1 VAAYCRQ
8 SDLTALAVSGSEK
21 LASRPENPTA
31 CGQKGKSMSVLTLK
45 NVQNGHR
52 SPDPVK
58 SHFYEITGR
67 IPLEQVVLLKNG
79 GTCPWTNP
87 RLTNFNSGIAKDIA
101 RSATTSRGK
110 FHELNRGAVLVAESA
125 KYDSSVGTI
134 VIDFG
139 PSSKKRGLADGGTT
153 VTALSKVIEDGFE
166 QTIEKDEQQFV
177 NIRIMCGPYSDT
189 EVEQLVEALNTNKQV
204 DAFSIANYSGS
215 FKWIKKILDDGKFP
229 KVSYFDGDDGE
240 YTIQEVIQIL
250 SLFALPVNP
259 DDEGP
264 GPTTAY
270 VSKQKCLDIYK
281 EETAAFERFSPVL
294 LDLLEM
300 SEYIPATIAPKYG
313 DAGGRLRALD
323 LIESKPS
330 KLPYLNKTIKFTPH
344 NAWVFPM
351 LAALKPALNIQSN
364 PVSWRVPVK
373 ELFDSVA
380 TVLFTRVKRTFV
392 DGKALNYVG
401 RNAELYEVLALTV
414 EKAVNKMI
422 AEGKIYKKSAAA

>member
-1 VAAYCRQ
+1 
-8 SDLTALAVSGSEK
+8 
-21 LASRPENPTA
+21 
-31 CGQKGKSMSVLTLK
+31 MSVLTLK

-58 SHFYEITGR
+58 PHFYEITGR

-87 RLTNFNSGIAKDIA
+87 RLTKFNSGIAKEIA
-101 RSATTSRGK
+101 RSATASRGQ

-125 KYDSSVGTI
+125 KYDSNAGTI

-139 PSSKKRGLADGGTT
+139 PPSKKRGLADGGTT

-166 QTIEKDEQQFV
+166 QSIERDEQQFV
-177 NIRIMCGPYSDT
+177 NIRIMCGPYSDS

-204 DAFSIANYSGS
+204 DAFSIANYGGS
-215 FKWIKKILDDGKFP
+215 FNWIKEVLERGNFP

-250 SLFALPVNP
+250 SLFVLPL
-259 DDEGP
+259 DEEEEGP

-270 VSKQKCLDIYK
+270 VSKQKCLEIYK
-281 EETAAFERFSPVL
+281 EKTSAFKKFAPVL
-294 LDLLEM
+294 LELLEM

-313 DAGGRLRALD
+313 DTGGRLRALS
-323 LIESKPS
+323 LIEPRPS
-330 KLPYLNKTIKFTPH
+330 RLPYLARTINFTPH

-351 LAALKPALNIQSN
+351 LAALKPALRIESN
-364 PVSWRVPVK
+364 TVSWKVPVK

-380 TVLFTRVKRTFV
+380 AVLFSRVKKTFN

-401 RNAELYEVLALTV
+401 RNAELYEVLSLTV
-414 EKAVNKMI
+414 EKAVNRLL
-422 AEGKIYKKSAAA
+422 AEGKAPKKSAVA

>member
-1 VAAYCRQ
+1 
-8 SDLTALAVSGSEK
+8 
-21 LASRPENPTA
+21 
-31 CGQKGKSMSVLTLK
+31 MSVLTLK

-58 SHFYEITGR
+58 PHFYEITGR

-87 RLTNFNSGIAKDIA
+87 RLTKFNSGIAKEIA
-101 RSATTSRGK
+101 RSATASRGQ

-125 KYDSSVGTI
+125 KYDSNAGTI

-139 PSSKKRGLADGGTT
+139 PPSKKRGLADGGTT

-166 QTIEKDEQQFV
+166 QSIERDEQQFV
-177 NIRIMCGPYSDT
+177 NIRIMCGPYSDS

-204 DAFSIANYSGS
+204 DAFSIANYGGS
-215 FKWIKKILDDGKFP
+215 FNWIKEVLERGNFP

-240 YTIQEVIQIL
+240 YSIQEVIQIL
-250 SLFALPVNP
+250 SLFVLPL
-259 DDEGP
+259 DEEEEGP

-270 VSKQKCLDIYK
+270 VSKQKCLEIYK
-281 EETAAFERFSPVL
+281 EKTSAFKKFAPVL
-294 LDLLEM
+294 LELLEM

-313 DAGGRLRALD
+313 DTGGRLRALS
-323 LIESKPS
+323 LIEPRPS
-330 KLPYLNKTIKFTPH
+330 RLPYLARTINFTPH

-351 LAALKPALNIQSN
+351 LAALKPALRIESN
-364 PVSWRVPVK
+364 TVSWKVPVK

-380 TVLFTRVKRTFV
+380 AVLFSRVKKTFN

-401 RNAELYEVLALTV
+401 RNAELYEVLSLTV
-414 EKAVNKMI
+414 EKAVNRLL
-422 AEGKIYKKSAAA
+422 AEGKAPKKSAVA

>member
-1 VAAYCRQ
+1 
-8 SDLTALAVSGSEK
+8 
-21 LASRPENPTA
+21 
-31 CGQKGKSMSVLTLK
+31 MSVLTLK

-58 SHFYEITGR
+58 PHFYEITGR

-87 RLTNFNSGIAKDIA
+87 RLTKFNSGIAKEIA
-101 RSATTSRGK
+101 RSATASRGQ

-125 KYDSSVGTI
+125 KYDSNGGTI

-139 PSSKKRGLADGGTT
+139 PPSKKRGLADGGTT

-166 QTIEKDEQQFV
+166 QSIERDEQQFV
-177 NIRIMCGPYSDT
+177 NIRIMCGPYSDS

-204 DAFSIANYSGS
+204 DAFSIANYGGS
-215 FKWIKKILDDGKFP
+215 FNWIKEVLERGNFP

-250 SLFALPVNP
+250 SLFVLPL
-259 DDEGP
+259 DEEEEGP

-270 VSKQKCLDIYK
+270 VSKQKCLEIYK
-281 EETAAFERFSPVL
+281 EKTSAFKKFAPVL
-294 LDLLEM
+294 LELLEM

-313 DAGGRLRALD
+313 DTGGRLRALS
-323 LIESKPS
+323 LIEPRPS
-330 KLPYLNKTIKFTPH
+330 RLPYLARTINFTPH

-351 LAALKPALNIQSN
+351 LAALKPALRIESN
-364 PVSWRVPVK
+364 TVSWKVPVK

-380 TVLFTRVKRTFV
+380 AVLFSRVKKTFN

-401 RNAELYEVLALTV
+401 RNAELYEVLSLTV
-414 EKAVNKMI
+414 EKAVNRLL
-422 AEGKIYKKSAAA
+422 AEGKAPKKSAVA

>member
-1 VAAYCRQ
+1 
-8 SDLTALAVSGSEK
+8 
-21 LASRPENPTA
+21 
-31 CGQKGKSMSVLTLK
+31 MSVLTLK
-45 NVQNGHR
+45 HVQNGHR

-58 SHFYEITGR
+58 SHFYEISGR
-67 IPLEQVVLLKNG
+67 IPLEEVILLKNG

-87 RLTNFNSGIAKDIA
+87 RLTSCNSGIAKEITA
-101 RSATTSRGK
+101 SATSSRGK
-110 FHELNRGAVLVAESA
+110 FHELNRGPVLIAESA
-125 KYDSSVGTI
+125 KFDSNAGTI

-139 PSSKKRGLADGGTT
+139 PASKKRGLADGGTT
-153 VTALSKVIEDGFE
+153 ITALSKAIADGFKQSAE
-166 QTIEKDEQQFV
+166 RDEQQFV

-204 DAFSIANYSGS
+204 DDFSIANYSGS
-215 FKWIKKILDDGKFP
+215 FNWIKKILDDGKFP
-229 KVSYFDGDDGE
+229 KVSYFDGDVGD

-250 SLFALPVNP
+250 SLFALPVNQ

-270 VSKQKCLDIYK
+270 VSKQKCLEIYK
-281 EETAAFERFSPVL
+281 EEPQAFEKFSRVL
-294 LDLLEM
+294 LELLEM
-300 SEYIPATIAPKYG
+300 AEYIPATIGTKYA

-330 KLPYLNKTIKFTPH
+330 KLPYLKKAITFTPH

-351 LAALKPALNIQSN
+351 LAALKPALNIQPN
-364 PVSWRVPVK
+364 TVSWRVPAK

-380 TVLFTRVKRTFV
+380 TVLFNRVKKTFV

-401 RNAELYEVLALTV
+401 RNSELYELLSLTV

-422 AEGKIYKKSAAA
+422 ADGKTYKRTAVA

>member
-1 VAAYCRQ
+1 
-8 SDLTALAVSGSEK
+8 
-21 LASRPENPTA
+21 
-31 CGQKGKSMSVLTLK
+31 MSVLTLK

-58 SHFYEITGR
+58 PHFYEITGR

-87 RLTNFNSGIAKDIA
+87 RLTKFNSGIAKEIA
-101 RSATTSRGK
+101 RSATASRGQ

-125 KYDSSVGTI
+125 KYDSNAGTI

-139 PSSKKRGLADGGTT
+139 PPSKKRGLADGGTT

-166 QTIEKDEQQFV
+166 QSIERDEQQFV
-177 NIRIMCGPYSDT
+177 NIRIMCGPYSDS

-204 DAFSIANYSGS
+204 DAFSIANYGGS
-215 FKWIKKILDDGKFP
+215 FNWIKEVLERGNFP
-229 KVSYFDGDDGE
+229 KVSFFDGDDGE
-240 YTIQEVIQIL
+240 YSIQEVIQIL
-250 SLFALPVNP
+250 SLFVLPL
-259 DDEGP
+259 DEEEEGP

-270 VSKQKCLDIYK
+270 VSKQKCLEIYK
-281 EETAAFERFSPVL
+281 EKTSAFKKFAPVL
-294 LDLLEM
+294 LELLEM

-313 DAGGRLRALD
+313 DTGGRLRALS
-323 LIESKPS
+323 LIEPRPS
-330 KLPYLNKTIKFTPH
+330 RLPYLARTINFTPH

-351 LAALKPALNIQSN
+351 LAALKPALRIESN
-364 PVSWRVPVK
+364 TVSWKVPVK

-380 TVLFTRVKRTFV
+380 AVLFSRVKKTFN

-401 RNAELYEVLALTV
+401 RNAELYEVLSLTV
-414 EKAVNKMI
+414 EKAVNRLL
-422 AEGKIYKKSAAA
+422 AEGKAPKKSAVA